1 MSVISG
7 MIPQVPA
14 RILADRLLRR
24 SVLLVRS
31 IMASALC
38 LGMKLPIMDLRL
50 MGIPLFYVM
59 SFLFRLN
66 TYPFYSTFAAQ
77 ASDSVESDRM
87 ISFSA
92 SLIFL

>member
-1 MSVISG
+1 

-38 LGMKLPIMDLRL
+38 LGMMLPFMDLRL
-50 MGIPLFYVM
+50 MGIPLVYVM
-59 SFLFRLN
+59 SFLFGLT
-66 TYPFYSTFAAQ
+66 TYPSYSTFAAQ
-77 ASDSVESDRM
+77 ASDFVESDRM
-87 ISFSA
+87 LSFSA